1 MKINKENI
9 EKYAALSLC
18 GFAMAASLV
27 SFKCEKTMHSKEKCP
42 ITRIELGLGLE
53 EAAVKHQLAKAMTEQ
68 GNSSAKCGNL
78 EKKYFRYDVLEDAKN
93 GEKFDE
99 SILKKDYDSCIIRD
113 ENDNWKMEDITFACK
128 NVGTGIMSKNNFLLL
143 KEAKKNDDVIDNED
157 SSNFAREYVEKIKYI
172 GLAGKNVE
180 NAVALE
186 DRDGVKK
193 EVIADNLKENDLKD
207 LFKTFYYDAE
217 DGLYKIDESLFVEF
231 IRSRVVESRS
241 YVNLIVTFDQKTN
254 TYTARVPEGCF
265 LASNGLACEITLTVP
280 YENFSL
286 YNFKELDLENNL
298 DQSNNI
304 TRKLSR

>member
-1 MKINKENI
+1 MKINKNNI

-18 GFAMAASLV
+18 GFAMAASMV
-27 SFKCEKTMHSKEKCP
+27 SFKCEKTMHSKEECP
-42 ITRIELGLGLE
+42 ITRIELGLGFE
-53 EAAVKHQLAKAMTEQ
+53 KSAIKHQLVRAMTESKS
-68 GNSSAKCGNL
+68 SSAQYGNL

-143 KEAKKNDDVIDNED
+143 KKAKKNNDVIDNED

-172 GLAGKNVE
+172 GPAGKNVE
-180 NAVALE
+180 NAVVLE

-241 YVNLIVTFDQKTN
+241 YTSLIAKFDQKTN
-254 TYTARVPEGCF
+254 THTVTVPDGCF
-265 LASNGLACEITLTVP
+265 LAPNGLACKIILTVP
-280 YENFSL
+280 YQNFSM
-286 YNFKELDLENNL
+286 YNFKALDLENNL
-298 DQSNNI
+298 DQSDNI